1 MYVVC
6 ITPFPLP
13 PTAQEEI
20 ANKYLSLM
28 QSQIGF
34 EVGAEDTIAALVR
47 NNSKLLEKHIH
58 KKEIQTFID
67 LLRKSREKKSVTYMC
82 TSTNVH
88 VNFRNNI
95 YVCVVLCICFYA
107 HRSYICIHM
116 CVYALVCA
124 CVCVC
129 VFTHSYYIHMFRFLT
144 YIGDLCVSKGMAI
157 QRVQGMVCEV
167 VLKDANADVLMTLR
181 YVLYV
186 PHIPQFI

>member
-1 MYVVC
+1 MYSMYVVC

-67 LLRKSREKKSVTYMC
+67 LLRKSREKKSVAYIYMYIYSIHHTYG
-82 TSTNVH
+82 
-88 VNFRNNI
+88 
-95 YVCVVLCICFYA
+95 
-107 HRSYICIHM
+107 
-116 CVYALVCA
+116 VY
-124 CVCVC
+124 
-129 VFTHSYYIHMFRFLT
+129 R
-144 YIGDLCVSKGMAI
+144 
-157 QRVQGMVCEV
+157 
-167 VLKDANADVLMTLR
+167 
-181 YVLYV
+181 
-186 PHIPQFI
+186 